1 MRQIKIFKCLEHQCT
16 ELEDQVNG
24 WIRDS
29 KVDVVD
35 VRLQLAPQSP
45 GVDKDTAL
53 GEGVQSDV
61 MCLVVYEAG

>member
-16 ELEDQVNG
+16 ELQDEVNA

-35 VRLQLAPQSP
+35 VRLQLAPQSS
-45 GVDKDTAL
+45 GVGKDTSL